1 MWKSGKGEGCGRILT
16 PRKFVNYTLLNICM
30 HSDTGLNRAELQ
42 EDEIR
47 SIAFL
52 TEFKKNISTI

>member
-1 MWKSGKGEGCGRILT
+1 
-16 PRKFVNYTLLNICM
+16 M

-52 TEFKKNISTI
+52 TEFKKTFQPFNGYNGLIEISSRFAKKDMPNNFYMDD